1 MWMEELTNG
10 KYKFVE
16 RYIDPYTE
24 KEKRVSVTLNSKSN
38 QAKNKANSILQDKIN
53 DKIKIRNNSNKT
65 FKESSQDWF
74 NYYKNTVKSSTVAVT
89 HTSVKL
95 LNKTIDDDTLIKNI
109 DSIFIKE
116 KTENIY
122 YEREYS
128 LGVTKKYKATL
139 MSILKYEYELGNLI
153 SVPTY
158 RMNLKLRNE
167 KKEIKLLEPDELK
180 AIIKNLNSTKPNLRK
195 AKMVEILALT
205 GLRYGELIALT
216 YNDYDGEYIDI
227 NGTIDFRS
235 QEYSKPVKTTPK
247 TNAAYRRIKLPA
259 RAIELFDLILEENKF
274 LKLSGEY
281 DNLNYIFTN
290 KKGLP
295 IDYRTFQPCLRKAAV
310 EAGIDKPVSTHYLR
324 HTHISMLAEKNIPI
338 KAIMDRVGHKDSS
351 VTQEVYTHVTRKL
364 QDKVDKQIDD
374 IEI

>member
-1 MWMEELTNG
+1 MWMEELNNG

-247 TNAAYRRIKLPA
+247 TNAAYRRIKLPT
-259 RAIELFDLILEENKF
+259 RAIELFDLILEENNF

-281 DNLNYIFTN
+281 DDLNYIFTN

-351 VTQEVYTHVTRKL
+351 VTQEVYTHVTNKL
-364 QDKVDKQIDD
+364 QKKVDDQIND

>member
-1 MWMEELTNG
+1 MWIEELANG
-10 KYKFVE
+10 KFKFVE

-38 QAKNKANSILQDKIN
+38 QAKNKANSILQDKI
-53 DKIKIRNNSNKT
+53 KQKLKTRINSNKT
-65 FKESSQDWF
+65 FKESSEDWF
-74 NYYKNTVKSSTVAVT
+74 NYYKNTVKKSTATVT
-89 HTSVKL
+89 YTAVKL
-95 LNKTIDDDTLIKNI
+95 LNKTIEDDTLIKNI
-109 DSIFIKE
+109 DAIFIKE
-116 KTENIY
+116 KTEHIY
-122 YEREYS
+122 YELEYS

-139 MSILKYEYELGNLI
+139 ISILKYEYELGNLQT
-153 SVPTY
+153 VPNY

-167 KKEIKLLEPDELK
+167 KKSIKLLEPNELK
-180 AIIKNLNSTKPNLRK
+180 AIIDNLNSYKPNKRK

-216 YNDYDGEYIDI
+216 YNDFDGEYIDI

-247 TNAAYRRIKLPA
+247 TNAAYRKIKLPK
-259 RAIELFDLILEENKF
+259 RAVELFEEILEENKF

-281 DNLNYIFTN
+281 IDYNFIFTN

-295 IDYRTFQPCLRKAAV
+295 IDYRTFQPCLRKSAINV
-310 EAGIDKPVSTHYLR
+310 GIEKPVSTHYLR
-324 HTHISMLAEKNIPI
+324 HTHISMLAEMNVPI

-351 VTQEVYTHVTRKL
+351 VTQEVYTHVTNKL
-364 QDKVDKQIDD
+364 QEKVDEQINN